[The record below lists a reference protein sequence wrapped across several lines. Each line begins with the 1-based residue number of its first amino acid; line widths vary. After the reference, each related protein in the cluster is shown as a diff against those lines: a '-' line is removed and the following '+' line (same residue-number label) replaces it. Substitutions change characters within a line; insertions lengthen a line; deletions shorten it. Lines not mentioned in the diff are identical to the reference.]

1 MAFSINMDKAKELHI
16 NKIRQKRTELF
27 VELDVQFMK
36 SLEQG
41 NQTLTAEIAAIKETL
56 RNLPNADLS
65 GITNIEELK
74 SNWNIEIL
82 GESPYK

>member
-1 MAFSINMDKAKELHI
+1 
-16 NKIRQKRTELF
+16 
-27 VELDVQFMK
+27 MK
-36 SLEQG
+36 VLEQG
-41 NQTLTAEIAAIKETL
+41 NTILAAEIGSKKETL

-65 GITNIEELK
+65 GITNIDELK